1 MIGAMKIGTRTK
13 ISDILR
19 HNIGA
24 VEAIAAINP
33 HFNKLRNPILRRV
46 LAPRVTVADAA
57 RIGKCAPSD
66 ILERLRAI
74 GFDIEDETP
83 AAPGAPAPASSL
95 PGLVEAAVRSGR
107 VRVLDV
113 RPVLESGK
121 DPFQLIMAELKTLP
135 EGHALEV
142 VNSFEPVPL
151 IAILGKQ
158 GFSSGVEHRGEAV
171 HTFFLKTGPGQHD
184 SGAETGIFRVSPE
197 ALEAEKARYQGR
209 FREIDVR
216 DLEMPL
222 PMMTILSELETLP
235 DGEAL
240 YVHHKKVPQYLLPE
254 LAQRRYKTWIAE
266 LGEGNVKMLI
276 KR

>member
-1 MIGAMKIGTRTK
+1 MKIGTRTK

-19 HNIGA
+19 HNTGA

-33 HFNKLRNPILRRV
+33 HFNKLRNPVLRRV

-74 GFDIEDETP
+74 GFDIEDETTP
-83 AAPGAPAPASSL
+83 AAPGAPAPAGSM
-95 PGLVEAAVRSGR
+95 PGPVDAAIGSGQ

-113 RPVLESGK
+113 RPVLEGGK
-121 DPFQLIMAELKTLP
+121 DPFQQIMAELKTLP
-135 EGHALEV
+135 DGHALEV

-151 IAILGKQ
+151 IAILDKQ
-158 GFSSGVEHRGEAV
+158 GFSSRVEHRDDAV
-171 HTFFLKTGPGQHD
+171 HTFFLKTGPKHRD
-184 SGAETGIFRVSPE
+184 DAETGIFRVSPE
-197 ALEAEKARYQGR
+197 ALEAEKTRYQGR
-209 FREIDVR
+209 CREIDVR

-235 DGEAL
+235 AGKAL

-254 LAQRRYKTWIAE
+254 LSERRYETWIAE
-266 LGEGNVKMLI
+266 VGEGNVKMLI